1 MYLQFV
7 FDPTEYYKLYLVMG
21 LLLLLQWILHEVAIV
36 KQSLLTNLLCCCCL
50 NTSLVSGSLE
60 LQRSGEKVQRIVQNN
75 SMFTMNGISQ
85 DQSFVYALEPF
96 LQDCENICICCKW
109 EVFSFFFCFFLFVCL
124 NSIRLSVKT
133 CNQCPNLNI
142 FCKVPF
148 PNRKSVSSCQKK
160 IFVARKDTFYAILH
174 SIFPAKYLS
183 HFRT

>member
-1 MYLQFV
+1 M
-7 FDPTEYYKLYLVMG
+7 
-21 LLLLLQWILHEVAIV
+21 
-36 KQSLLTNLLCCCCL
+36 
-50 NTSLVSGSLE
+50 
-60 LQRSGEKVQRIVQNN
+60 
-75 SMFTMNGISQ
+75 
-85 DQSFVYALEPF
+85 YALEPF

-142 FCKVPF
+142 FCKIPF

-183 HFRT
+183 HFRTWALTEGYRMVNNHQTLVAESVTFTTPKCYLLPWQPKGGSLKGGSLCRRVDPSGCTCTCCVW